1 MRDTRL
7 FHALV
12 EEALAA
18 GTVFRFRAE
27 GTSMYPT
34 IRDGEVITIA
44 PVSSDQVVRGDVL
57 LCRHDAR
64 MLAHR
69 FVAVTTR
76 GAERFFHLR
85 GDAKAAC
92 DAPVGADAV
101 VGKVISVCRNGR
113 SARLCGRRARLRHA
127 ARRFASRAKTTF
139 VSAMT
144 VLCGAVVP

>member
-1 MRDTRL
+1 MRDTGL

-12 EEALAA
+12 AEALAA
-18 GTVFRFRAE
+18 GTVVRFRAE

-44 PVSSDQVVRGDVL
+44 PVSSDEVVRGDVL

-69 FVAVTTR
+69 LVAVTTR
-76 GAERFFHLR
+76 GAERRFHFR

-113 SARLCGRRARLRHA
+113 AAPLCGRRARLRHA
-127 ARRFASRAKTTF
+127 ARRLASRARVFRGMIRMLTRRDT
-139 VSAMT
+139 
-144 VLCGAVVP
+144 